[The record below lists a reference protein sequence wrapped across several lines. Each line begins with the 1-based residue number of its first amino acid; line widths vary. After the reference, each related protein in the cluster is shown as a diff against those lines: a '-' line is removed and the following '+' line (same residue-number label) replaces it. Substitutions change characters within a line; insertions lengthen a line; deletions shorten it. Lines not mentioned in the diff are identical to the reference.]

1 MDNLKKARKKRKLT
15 QLKVQM
21 ETGIDRSLL
30 SKYERGERQPT
41 VENLILLAKLYKTN
55 LEYLLDMTDDP
66 TPLT

>member
-1 MDNLKKARKKRKLT
+1 MENLKKARKGRKLT

-30 SKYERGERQPT
+30 SKYEHGERQPT

-66 TPLT
+66 TPFT